1 MTRLELEIKEYKD
14 KNFPK
19 ADKEWH
25 FRKLCEEI
33 GELGEALMRGNK
45 VDISMEM
52 GDVGIV
58 LAGLG
63 LCMNESLAAWMAT
76 AMEKNNKRAK
86 EGRVNV

>member
-1 MTRLELEIKEYKD
+1 MTRLEIEIKEFKD
-14 KNFPK
+14 KNFPR

-25 FRKLCEEI
+25 FRKLCEEV

-45 VDISMEM
+45 TDINMEM

-63 LCMNESLAAWMAT
+63 LCMGESLAAWMAT
-76 AMEKNNKRAK
+76 AMDKNNKRIQ
-86 EGRVNV
+86 EGRVRV